1 MTDTTADQAAE
12 RYADLRTHI
21 FVILSEAVDVAHVS
35 ATADRLT
42 ALVKP
47 ELDALFTDREQA
59 HGALARVRAV
69 LSEIEHQAIE
79 QRYAMRAGAMWE
91 AHGLLADALAGDDDA
106 QPPLDAAPTP
116 DPQPVSAEWLA
127 SLHRITSREPG
138 ADAFASPAMDAAR
151 SLFAWTADDAQ
162 PPLPAPTPH
171 ADATAGPDVAPVG
184 PASVELQCE
193 PQRGTGDLAQTPPTT
208 WTHDGIT
215 IDLTR
220 EYTDSDGDTWRW
232 TGTWEPLMTCKGFDP
247 EGLRD
252 DLTQPLG
259 EVIRDYGP
267 LIAKPDQP

>member
-47 ELDALFTDREQA
+47 ELDALFADRQQA
-59 HGALARVRAV
+59 HGRIARALDLLSV
-69 LSEIEHQAIE
+69 LDGIAKGI
-79 QRYAMRAGAMWE
+79 RDPYG
-91 AHGLLADALAGDDDA
+91 HGPLADTAEHAIGSVRRALTA
-106 QPPLDAAPTP
+106 QPPLD
-116 DPQPVSAEWLA
+116 
-127 SLHRITSREPG
+127 
-138 ADAFASPAMDAAR
+138 
-151 SLFAWTADDAQ
+151 
-162 PPLPAPTPH
+162 APTPH
-171 ADATAGPDVAPVG
+171 ADATAGPDVG

-193 PQRGTGDLAQTPPTT
+193 PQRGTGDLAPTPPTT
-208 WTHDGIT
+208 WTHDGVT

-232 TGTWEPLMTCKGFDP
+232 TGTLEPLMTCKGIGS

-252 DLTQPLG
+252 NLTQPFA

-267 LIAKPDQP
+267 LTPVADPDQP